1 MQLELWKYLL
11 IGLATFVASA
21 INALAGGGTLLTF
34 PALTAMGVPAVVA
47 NVTNHVALFPGY
59 LGAVGAQWKIIK
71 SQIRR
76 LYWYIPAAL
85 LGGVVGGFLLLRSNE
100 TLFKD
105 LVPFLILSAALLLAF
120 GDQIRNWI
128 AKRNR
133 EGASSNAPMVISTI
147 AVFVAGIY
155 GGYFG
160 AGLSVIYLAVL
171 GIFLNDSL
179 TELNG
184 LKQILSLTT
193 NMAASLFFVFSDK
206 VNWTIAAI
214 MAVFALL
221 GGVAGGKL
229 AGRVSAK
236 TLRIVVVTIGI
247 IVAIIYFIKQY
258 A

>member
-11 IGLATFVASA
+11 IGLATFLASA

-34 PALTAMGVPAVVA
+34 PALTAMGIPAVIA

-59 LGAVGAQWKIIK
+59 LGAVGAQWKTIK
-71 SQIRR
+71 SQLHR

-85 LGGVVGGFLLLRSNE
+85 IGGVLGGILLLRSAE

-105 LVPFLILSAALLLAF
+105 LVPYLILSASLLLAF

-128 AKRNR
+128 TKRNAD
-133 EGASSNAPMVISTI
+133 GTTSSAPMIVS
-147 AVFVAGIY
+147 AVAVLLAAIY

-206 VNWTIAAI
+206 VDWTVAAI

-221 GGVAGGKL
+221 GGIAGGKL
-229 AGRVSAK
+229 AGRISAK

-247 IVAIIYFIKQY
+247 IVSIIYFIK
-258 A
+258 

>member
-11 IGLATFVASA
+11 IGLATFLASA

-34 PALTAMGVPAVVA
+34 PVLTAMGIPAIVA

-71 SQIRR
+71 SQIHR

-85 LGGVVGGFLLLRSNE
+85 IGGVLGGFLLLRSAE
-100 TLFKD
+100 ALFKD
-105 LVPFLILSAALLLAF
+105 LVPYLILSASLLLAF

-128 AKRNR
+128 TKRNAD
-133 EGASSNAPMVISTI
+133 GTTSSAPMIVSAV
-147 AVFVAGIY
+147 AVFLSAIY

-193 NMAASLFFVFSDK
+193 NMAASFFFIFSNK
-206 VNWTIAAI
+206 VDWTVAAI

-221 GGVAGGKL
+221 GGIAGGKL
-229 AGRVSAK
+229 AGRISAK

-247 IVAIIYFIKQY
+247 IVSIIYFIK
-258 A
+258 